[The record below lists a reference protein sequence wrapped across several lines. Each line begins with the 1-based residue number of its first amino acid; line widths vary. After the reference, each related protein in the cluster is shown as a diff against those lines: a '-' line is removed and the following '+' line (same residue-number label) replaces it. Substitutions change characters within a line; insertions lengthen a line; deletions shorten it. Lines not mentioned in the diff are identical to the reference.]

1 MEELNDE
8 SQNALFV
15 YFQDDMHRFWVYDG
29 QRYLHFAWPDSG
41 ARFVRAQ
48 DYLPGNT
55 MGVCVPMSVEQ
66 RAWLEAEAARFDLH
80 LPFFDSEDACNQF
93 ALASRQEQYIIDR
106 TLPAGY
112 FYLDGGMK
120 RRLEDGDM
128 E

>member
-1 MEELNDE
+1 MDDRDDE

-48 DYLPGNT
+48 AYLPGNT
-55 MGVCVPMSVEQ
+55 MGVCVPMSAEQ
-66 RAWLEAEAARFDLH
+66 RRWLEAEAARFGLS
-80 LPFFDSEDACNQF
+80 LPFFDSEDACNRF
-93 ALASRQEQYIIDR
+93 ALASQQEQYIVDR

-120 RRLEDGDM
+120 RRHDEDEM

>member
-1 MEELNDE
+1 MEDFNEE

-15 YFQDDMHRFWVYDG
+15 YFQDDMSRFWVYDG

-48 DYLPGNT
+48 AYLPGNT
-55 MGVCVPMSVEQ
+55 IGVCVPLSAEQ
-66 RAWLEAEAARFDLH
+66 RDWLETEAARCSLK
-80 LPFFDSEDACNQF
+80 LPFFDSEDACNQS
-93 ALASRQEQYIIDR
+93 ALASQQEQYIIDR

-120 RRLEDGDM
+120 RRHEDG
-128 E
+128 EIE